1 MAVTSM
7 ETSPNVDAAPPRG
20 PALGDVRLSFFL
32 SALGR
37 ADDLRR
43 RKGEML
49 EALGF
54 GPIRAPSTVALSLP
68 GMVLHDFGGP
78 VDAPP
83 FVAVAAPIKR
93 AYIWDLTPERSVMRR
108 VSRHGFHPFLVEW
121 RACSEQAAFGLADY
135 ADRLLLAAL
144 DAVQERTGQSR
155 VILAGHSLG
164 GVLAALFAA
173 LHPERLRA
181 LILLE
186 SPTAFP
192 SGAGFSTFTQRV
204 AATPCDMLGGL
215 CDVVPGTALTLGSAM
230 AAPWSFIAARW
241 LDLLQSSGDFHAVV
255 NHLRVER
262 WTLDE
267 FPLPARF
274 LEEVVGGLYRDD
286 GFMRGTLSIGGRA
299 ASTASLTM
307 PLLNVVRPESL
318 IIPSATI
325 LPLHEAAPSRDKKL
339 LRYGGEHG
347 VSVRHV
353 GALVGEQAHRAL
365 WPEILKWAADA
376 AREKPLEPRRSR
388 RRRDRAPAA

>member
-7 ETSPNVDAAPPRG
+7 ETSPSLDAALPPG
-20 PALGDVRLSFFL
+20 PALGDVRASFFL
-32 SALGR
+32 SALVR

-43 RKGEML
+43 RNGEML

-54 GPIRAPSTVALSLP
+54 GPVRAPSTVALSLP
-68 GMVLHDFGGP
+68 GMLLHDFGGP
-78 VDAPP
+78 ADAPA

-93 AYIWDLTPERSVMRR
+93 AYIWDLSPERSVMRR
-108 VSRHGFHPFLVEW
+108 VSGHGFHPFLVEW
-121 RACSEQAAFGLADY
+121 RACREQAAFGLADY

-144 DAVQERTGQSR
+144 DAVHERTGQRR

-164 GVLAALFAA
+164 GVLAALFAS
-173 LHPERLRA
+173 LHPERVRA

-192 SGAGFSTFTQRV
+192 NGAGFSTFTQRV
-204 AATPCDMLGGL
+204 AATPCDFLGGL
-215 CDVVPGTALTLGSAM
+215 RDLVPGTALTWGSAV

-286 GFMRGTLSIGGRA
+286 GFMRGTLSIGGRVA
-299 ASTASLTM
+299 GAASLTM
-307 PLLNVVRPESL
+307 PLLNIVRPESL
-318 IIPSATI
+318 IIPLATI
-325 LPLHEAAPSRDKKL
+325 LPLHRAAPSREKKL
-339 LRYGGEHG
+339 LRYEGEHG
-347 VSVRHV
+347 VSLRHV
-353 GALVGEQAHRAL
+353 GALVGERAHRAL
-365 WPEILKWAADA
+365 WPEILSWAAHVASEPVA
-376 AREKPLEPRRSR
+376 APRAR
-388 RRRDRAPAA
+388 RRRGPPSKDG